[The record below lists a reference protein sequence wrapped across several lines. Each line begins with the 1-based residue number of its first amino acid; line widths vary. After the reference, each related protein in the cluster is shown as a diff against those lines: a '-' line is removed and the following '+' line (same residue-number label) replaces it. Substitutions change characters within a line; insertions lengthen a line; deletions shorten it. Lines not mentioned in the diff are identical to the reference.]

1 MTIEQAAILA
11 AELEQLCM
19 EQLEAVRS
27 VASGSS
33 ISADDRV
40 KYGVRRVR
48 VQEICGLLVA
58 SGAGSFDDN
67 SANDAVP
74 SRIYPAPRITRRSE
88 SRQHA
93 S

>member
-27 VASGSS
+27 AASSCS
-33 ISADDRV
+33 ISTEDKV
-40 KYGVRRVR
+40 KYAARRVR

-67 SANDAVP
+67 SATDAVP
-74 SRIYPAPRITRRSE
+74 SRIHPGSKITRRSE
-88 SRQHA
+88 TRQYA